1 MTKIFLDNYGLV
13 TSPYFGKDGYAVI
26 GLSDRGYRCLQ
37 RFLESEEFRGT
48 LNTILSEATTMETDV
63 DGIKYV
69 MVLDRTSFLYVI
81 GCLNTS
87 VIFMDEPLD
96 VTDVCQVVL
105 QQVTLDS
112 YKPNEAKDDYH
123 LFSIDRE
130 LYKFSYKTDKDKI
143 DKALA
148 KFADNGDGKEPSTVW
163 HSTKPDATS
172 SNELLVR
179 LAELEFKMTD
189 EELADALVALK
200 LNDAETDKN
209 ALPLITNTG
218 NNDNVADTPQEPIG

>member
-1 MTKIFLDNYGLV
+1 MTKIFLDNYGLI

-37 RFLESEEFRGT
+37 GFHESEKTKST

-69 MVLDRTSFLYVI
+69 MVLNRTSFLYVI

-87 VIFMDEPLD
+87 VLFMDEPLD

-130 LYKFSYKTDKDKI
+130 LYKFSCKRYKDEI

-148 KFADNGDGKEPSTVW
+148 ELADNGDGKEPSTVW
-163 HSTKPDATS
+163 HSTKADITS
-172 SNELLVR
+172 SNEMLVR

-189 EELADALVALK
+189 EELVDALAALTP
-200 LNDAETDKN
+200 ND
-209 ALPLITNTG
+209 
-218 NNDNVADTPQEPIG
+218 ADTPQEPIG